1 MNTIELGQSELSVF
15 RPAWTSEKL
24 MAADD
29 AYYCGIKRCYFWKT
43 FGMPG
48 QLFDRH
54 IAQRQLGGQS

>member
-1 MNTIELGQSELSVF
+1 MKTIGLEQSELSVF

-29 AYYCGIKRCYFWKT
+29 AYYCGVKSRYFWKT

-54 IAQRQLGGQS
+54 IAQQEGRQS